1 MHPTG
6 SVDTSFSRTA
16 VQTLSRSH
24 CRNIKQ
30 KISQWEGR
38 TKGICQ
44 EERQELKDF
53 GVRYGL
59 NSKEKPS
66 APAPHRSIEGL
77 ANVQRLGLDFW
88 ENSNL
93 GSVTEEEEE
102 EEDRRFQEVSRN
114 RLVEQLSSDT
124 LSETADATEWPRERL
139 PPGNFYTSR
148 DLWKQIKT
156 LPFDQEASIALDL
169 KRKRESCGS
178 TEKELNV
185 APAKSQETI
194 YCDVESQER
203 QPVINPVPKPQRTFR
218 YHSEKDQG
226 NFANEYHG
234 NKKPLEQLCNGSYP
248 ATAFYE
254 SDHRTGSRGI
264 RSRSKRW
271 VAA

>member
-38 TKGICQ
+38 TKGVCQ
-44 EERQELKDF
+44 EERQKLKDF

-59 NSKEKPS
+59 DSREKPS
-66 APAPHRSIEGL
+66 APAPDKTIE

-102 EEDRRFQEVSRN
+102 EDDHHFQEISRN
-114 RLVEQLSSDT
+114 HSVEQLSSDT
-124 LSETADATEWPRERL
+124 LSEAADATEWPRERL

-148 DLWKQIKT
+148 GLWKQMET
-156 LPFDQEASIALDL
+156 LPFDEEASVALDL

-185 APAKSQETI
+185 APAKSLETI
-194 YCDVESQER
+194 YCDVEGQER
-203 QPVINPVPKPQRTFR
+203 QPAINPVPKPQRTFR
-218 YHSEKDQG
+218 YHSEKDQA
-226 NFANEYHG
+226 NFANGYHS

-248 ATAFYE
+248 ATASRE
-254 SDHRTGSRGI
+254 SDCRTGSRGI
-264 RSRSKRW
+264 RGRSKRW